1 MRATKARNH
10 GQSIGEYAIL
20 FAIVLG
26 AVVAMQTYVRER
38 LAGEIKAKADLYGT
52 SQTIDDLNQTTHS
65 VQTSTA
71 DMTIPGRGGITSDSQ
86 ASQNTSNPRPN

>member
-1 MRATKARNH
+1 MNQERR

-26 AVVAMQTYVRER
+26 AVVAMQTYVRDR
-38 LAGEIKAKADLYGT
+38 LAGAIKAKANVFAGGATEALE
-52 SQTIDDLNQTTHS
+52 QTTHS

-71 DMTIPGRGGITSDSQ
+71 DMVVPAKGSVTSDSQ
-86 ASQNTSNPRPN
+86 ASQHTVSPR